1 MTVEVVTNAKLF
13 DCRTC
18 AAKHCDEDRK
28 IPGSKGPAPYPLYE
42 IDGVISTNTCLLPLV
57 TPWAN
62 KCIDFYSHY
71 KKGVLLM
78 GGGLLDQP
86 NVYLEAMNVIQ
97 STISSNEAKNADKRG
112 KTYGRD
118 MS

>member
-1 MTVEVVTNAKLF
+1 
-13 DCRTC
+13 
-18 AAKHCDEDRK
+18 
-28 IPGSKGPAPYPLYE
+28 
-42 IDGVISTNTCLLPLV
+42 
-57 TPWAN
+57 
-62 KCIDFYSHY
+62 
-71 KKGVLLM
+71 M